1 MLAQDFLIIATSGIV
16 VVSVAVWLIWLRQH
30 VQ

>member
-1 MLAQDFLIIATSGIV
+1 MPGQDFLIIATSGIV
-16 VVSVAVWLIWLRQH
+16 VVSMTVWLIWLWQD